1 MKKNIATLLII
12 VIAGF
17 STVQAQPK
25 QLLNFG
31 ELLSAVKAGSQVKMV
46 FHYAKCELI
55 ADNEKQEKVPDAIG
69 GMSLDVFEYFAPN
82 SVKNKEAFLVA
93 SESKLI
99 QNPKGD
105 DYVYN
110 YVKVRLNAD
119 GKVKISARYLN
130 PENYKV
136 QMDENFFGLINDG
149 ANDGGIY
156 LYVNE

>member
-1 MKKNIATLLII
+1 MKRIFACLVLLLLSM
-12 VIAGF
+12 F
-17 STVQAQPK
+17 STLYAQPK
-25 QLLNFG
+25 QLKSFE
-31 ELLSAVKAGSQVKMV
+31 ELLNAVKAGGEVKLV
-46 FHYAKCELI
+46 FYYAKCELI

-82 SVKNKEAFLVA
+82 SVRNKEAFLVA

-110 YVKVRLNAD
+110 YVKVRLNSD
-119 GKVKISARYLN
+119 GKVKITARYLN
-130 PENYKV
+130 PDNFKV
-136 QMDENFFGLINDG
+136 QMDENFFGTINDG
-149 ANDGGIY
+149 GNDGGIF

>member
-1 MKKNIATLLII
+1 MKRTFISLILLFLS
-12 VIAGF
+12 VF
-17 STVQAQPK
+17 STLYAQPRQLK
-25 QLLNFG
+25 SFDELLN
-31 ELLSAVKAGSQVKMV
+31 AVKAGGEVKLV

-110 YVKVRLNAD
+110 YVKVRLSAD
-119 GKVKISARYLN
+119 GKVKITARYLN
-130 PENYKV
+130 PESFKV
-136 QMDENFFGLINDG
+136 QMDENFFGTINDG
-149 ANDGGIY
+149 ENEGGIF

>member
-1 MKKNIATLLII
+1 MKRSFAVLVVLIF
-12 VIAGF
+12 GTF
-17 STVQAQPK
+17 SELYAQPR
-25 QLLNFG
+25 QLKSFD
-31 ELLSAVKAGSQVKMV
+31 ELLKAITAGSEVKLV

-69 GMSLDVFEYFAPN
+69 GMSLTVFEYFAPN

-119 GKVKISARYLN
+119 GKVKITARYLN
-130 PENYKV
+130 PQSYKV
-136 QMDENFFGLINDG
+136 QMDENFFGTINDG
-149 ANDGGIY
+149 GNDGGIF

>member
-1 MKKNIATLLII
+1 MKRII
-12 VIAGF
+12 VTVLLMVMAGF
-17 STVQAQPK
+17 TTLMAQPR

-31 ELLSAVKAGSQVKMV
+31 ELLTAVKAGGQVKMV

-149 ANDGGIY
+149 ENDGGIY